1 MLIAR
6 WVIPLVA
13 AALIFSGV
21 GLVSAQAANTIS
33 GTVTDA
39 QTGEPIQGALVE
51 LEGDGLA
58 VSTETDG
65 DGAYEIADVS
75 PGEYSVTASAD
86 AYESETET
94 GVEVSDSE
102 GASMDF
108 ALQQEETE
116 FKWEDWTVK

>member
-1 MLIAR
+1 M
-6 WVIPLVA
+6 
-13 AALIFSGV
+13 IFSGV